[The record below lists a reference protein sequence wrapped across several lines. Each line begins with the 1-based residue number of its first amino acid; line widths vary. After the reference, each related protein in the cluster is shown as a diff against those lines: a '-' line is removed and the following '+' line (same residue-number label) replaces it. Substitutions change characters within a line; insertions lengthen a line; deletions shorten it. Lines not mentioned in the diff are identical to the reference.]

1 MDTNFITMLKV
12 DARRK
17 ALQESGRGKR
27 AKITSK
33 DIRMVRDNLNE
44 NTLRNFIRENCN
56 NIYDINN
63 NIITILEMIND
74 IEASDTYKKNTM
86 EYLKTNGMLKVHS
99 DGVEKANEFISSNGM
114 IPYSATMDAVF
125 RDYSIMD
132 RILHNDESLGN
143 RFNFDK
149 VIKNNSNGDVESIVG
164 ELCSLID
171 TYTLSKEAKMN
182 IALENIQYSL
192 YKNGIR
198 ESQENIVEYITNYF
212 LFNEQVMTDKDY
224 NGIKKVLKNNRTIS
238 ESCIDRIG
246 FVLEKTENQFADKIK
261 KLSERCDDNSIGKF
275 ILKVNNIKNEN
286 MASTYIAD
294 GIEKAN
300 AISTSQKDAKN
311 ILTSIHMIPLLG
323 YVSKS
328 FIISELKLHDMKTK
342 TKNKIEDKEFIDAIN
357 ALFEDEYELGLE
369 ANLCESYIK
378 EDEEKYDFNSIDLFG
393 ETLLES
399 EDFADSSDVKKVV
412 DQFKSDQNKSIGKC
426 KSYLLRIYQKSPENI
441 IDETPHILG
450 MIRMAFII
458 GLTAVPTVGPA
469 LALVTAFVDKM
480 VSMKINDK
488 QTGKLITAL
497 ENEKKEVKEKISKGK
512 GNKSE
517 LESYVK
523 CLDKCIEKVDNYR
536 YSITDDEVEGR
547 PSSDDDDDDF
557 DFSDDLDFSFEQMLL
572 ADMNVLNTIQEAVN
586 DVQLHNDVED
596 FIGRATKEGGSFLG
610 DILSVIDQA
619 KVFDIQSIYD
629 KYAPTKYTKMT
640 VRESTSFGAGFD
652 KLNRYIPYT
661 VNESCNKIDNEVRG
675 YEFDNGLYIEACAI
689 ECVRDIVT
697 EGSAINTI
705 KLAVQNFKKKA
716 KDLSTKEK
724 SMWQSLDATMSGL
737 TKAIER
743 SLTSNRREALIKGSI
758 IPSFSKC
765 VKMGLT
771 VGAVSLL
778 NPVFGVIT
786 AIGMYGTSKA
796 LNHKERQ
803 LIYDEIETELKVV
816 DKELQMADNDGDI
829 KRYRFLLQYQKKLER
844 ERQRIKYGMKVHG
857 RDIPSSSAGR
867 GEY

>member
-640 VRESTSFGAGFD
+640 VRESTSFGSGFD

-661 VNESCNKIDNEVRG
+661 VNESCNKIDNEIRG

-765 VKMGLT
+765 IKMGLT